1 MCTLL
6 EHLEDLHPQL
16 GPHCE
21 PAALHSQYLVS
32 LHDDFDEHEQH
43 CEACSFWIVGIS
55 SLGISNFTFVSELLL
70 LGFDVL
76 RRVLTFLDDCTQ
88 SVSDPSS
95 LISSNSSD
103 SSASDISMSSDQ

>member
-6 EHLEDLHPQL
+6 EHLEDLHPQP

-21 PAALHSQYLVS
+21 PEALHSQYLVS

-43 CEACSFWIVGIS
+43 CEAWSFWTVGIS
-55 SLGISNFTFVSELLL
+55 SLGISDFTLSELLL
-70 LGFDVL
+70 LGLDVL
-76 RRVLTFLDDCTQ
+76 RLVLTFLDDCTQ
-88 SVSDPSS
+88 SASDPSS
-95 LISSNSSD
+95 LISSSSSD